1 MGVCL
6 KKIDEPPTKVHSEKK
21 HLRMERTYQM
31 MLVDHSKVNSDVT
44 SGERDF
50 PPHPLSGTCQ
60 KLLEKIGWKRC
71 FFIHPAVKN
80 MPSTSPRFGSCI
92 AAFAGLFRNQL
103 LLRVPWVELQGE
115 LNARCSASSAKQQG
129 PTSGFRCNILIYF
142 FGTY

>member
-1 MGVCL
+1 
-6 KKIDEPPTKVHSEKK
+6 
-21 HLRMERTYQM
+21 MERTYQM

-50 PPHPLSGTCQ
+50 PPHPLSETCQ

-92 AAFAGLFRNQL
+92 AAFAAFRNQL
-103 LLRVPWVELQGE
+103 LLRVPWVELQGGAE
-115 LNARCSASSAKQQG
+115 RALFCEFGEATRANKWFQMQYFDIFFLVHIDDYS
-129 PTSGFRCNILIYF
+129 ILFMFTNCMCIQSCCMYL
-142 FGTY
+142 